1 MAYKTKPDTAGL
13 AQLKKDLAQGKPG
26 RLYVFHGEE
35 TYLRDTTWESC
46 GRSCCPGGWGSST
59 STACARRT

>member
-35 TYLRDTTWESC
+35 T
-46 GRSCCPGGWGSST
+46 
-59 STACARRT
+59 